1 MQEEA
6 EHRMVLVVE
15 GGAKMTPRLFA
26 KALKQALKL
35 GKGTVK
41 LGWKGAK
48 LPVKLY
54 KHNLNKERH
63 GKMTVKQLSRQNR
76 GGVMSEIEI
85 EAAGIKKFVPIAKKY
100 GIDFA
105 IRKVKPLSISEN
117 ADSKAKQAAESEP
130 EAGKN
135 TYLIFFKG
143 ADKETVE
150 RAFAEYIDKYDPK
163 KSQEQNEQDEQEPE
177 KKPEQGQPARDGKT
191 QPQKQ
196 SKERAQPPKQTQ
208 KQAQTTTQARK
219 PAQKRSK
226 TKAPAKK
233 QTKGRAREKRPS
245 LLKRLEQKK
254 REVEDQRREIQRAP
268 QELSR

>member
-6 EHRMVLVVE
+6 EHKMVLVVE
-15 GGAKMTPRLFA
+15 GVAKLTPRLLA
-26 KALKQALKL
+26 KAMKQALRL

-41 LGWKGAK
+41 LGWKGSQ

-76 GGVMSEIEI
+76 GGVMSQIEI
-85 EAAGIKKFVPIAKKY
+85 EAAGIGKFIPIAKKY

-105 IRKVKPLSISEN
+105 IRKVKPLSNSEN
-117 ADSKAKQAAESEP
+117 ADSVAKQAAESEP
-130 EAGKN
+130 EAGKYN
-135 TYLIFFKG
+135 FQIFFKG
-143 ADKETVE
+143 ADRDTVE
-150 RAFAEYIDKYDPK
+150 RAFAEYIDKYDPMKK
-163 KSQEQNEQDEQEPE
+163 KSQEQNTQKAQDPG
-177 KKPEQGQPARDGKT
+177 KMTEQGQPARHGKT
-191 QPQKQ
+191 QSQKQ
-196 SKERAQPPKQTQ
+196 SKGKAQP
-208 KQAQTTTQARK
+208 
-219 PAQKRSK
+219 QKR
-226 TKAPAKK
+226 TKS
-233 QTKGRAREKRPS
+233 RAREKRPS

>member
-1 MQEEA
+1 MQDEA
-6 EHRMVLVVE
+6 EYRMVLMVE
-15 GGAKMTPRLFA
+15 NVAKMTPRLFA

-41 LGWKGAK
+41 LGWKGVR

-76 GGVMSEIEI
+76 GGVMSQIEI
-85 EAAGIKKFVPIAKKY
+85 EAAGIGKFVPIAKKY

-105 IRKVKPLSISEN
+105 IRKVKPLPVEGTL
-117 ADSKAKQAAESEP
+117 AAEGEQ
-130 EAGKN
+130 ETGKYN
-135 TYLIFFKG
+135 FQIFFKG
-143 ADKETVE
+143 ADRDTVE
-150 RAFAEYIDKYDPK
+150 RAFAEYIDKYDPMKK
-163 KSQEQNEQDEQEPE
+163 KSHERNEQETPKSE
-177 KKPEQGQPARDGKT
+177 KSQPTRDGKA
-191 QPQKQ
+191 QPQKPAQKQ
-196 SKERAQPPKQTQ
+196 SKAKP
-208 KQAQTTTQARK
+208 QARK
-219 PAQKRSK
+219 R
-226 TKAPAKK
+226 TKSR
-233 QTKGRAREKRPS
+233 TREKRPS

>member
-15 GGAKMTPRLFA
+15 GVAKLTPRLFA
-26 KALKQALKL
+26 KALRQALRL

-76 GGVMSEIEI
+76 GGVMSQIEI
-85 EAAGIKKFVPIAKKY
+85 EAAGIGKFIPIAKKY

-105 IRKVKPLSISEN
+105 IRKVKPLSYSEN
-117 ADSKAKQAAESEP
+117 ADSVAKQTAEGEP
-130 EAGKN
+130 EAEKYN
-135 TYLIFFKG
+135 YQIFFKG
-143 ADKETVE
+143 ADRDTVE
-150 RAFAEYIDKYDPK
+150 RAFAEYIDKYDPMKK
-163 KSQEQNEQDEQEPE
+163 KSQEQNAQKAQEPG
-177 KKPEQGQPARDGKT
+177 KMTEQGQPARDGKT
-191 QPQKQ
+191 QSQKQ
-196 SKERAQPPKQTQ
+196 SKGKAQPQ
-208 KQAQTTTQARK
+208 KQVQNQPRETKAK
-219 PAQKRSK
+219 PQEQKR
-226 TKAPAKK
+226 TKS
-233 QTKGRAREKRPS
+233 RAREKRPS

>member
-15 GGAKMTPRLFA
+15 GVAKLTPRLFA
-26 KALKQALKL
+26 KALRQALRL

-48 LPVKLY
+48 LPAKLY

-76 GGVMSEIEI
+76 GGVMSQIEI
-85 EAAGIKKFVPIAKKY
+85 EAAGIGKFIPIAKKY

-105 IRKVKPLSISEN
+105 IRKVKPLSNSEN
-117 ADSKAKQAAESEP
+117 ADSVAKQAAEGEP
-130 EAGKN
+130 EAGKYN
-135 TYLIFFKG
+135 FQIFFKG
-143 ADKETVE
+143 ADRDTVE
-150 RAFAEYIDKYDPK
+150 RAFAEYIDKYDPVKK
-163 KSQEQNEQDEQEPE
+163 KSQEQNEQKAQEPE

-191 QPQKQ
+191 QSRMQSKGKAQPQKQ
-196 SKERAQPPKQTQ
+196 VQ
-208 KQAQTTTQARK
+208 KQPKETKAK
-219 PAQKRSK
+219 PQEQKR
-226 TKAPAKK
+226 TKS
-233 QTKGRAREKRPS
+233 RAREKRPS

>member
-15 GGAKMTPRLFA
+15 GVAKLTPRLFA
-26 KALKQALKL
+26 KALRQALRL

-76 GGVMSEIEI
+76 GGVMSQIEI
-85 EAAGIKKFVPIAKKY
+85 EAAWIGKFIPIAKKY

-105 IRKVKPLSISEN
+105 IRKVKPLSYSEN
-117 ADSKAKQAAESEP
+117 ADSVAKQTAEGEP
-130 EAGKN
+130 EAEKYN
-135 TYLIFFKG
+135 YQIFFKG
-143 ADKETVE
+143 ADRDTVE
-150 RAFAEYIDKYDPK
+150 RAFAEYIAKYDPMKK
-163 KSQEQNEQDEQEPE
+163 KSHERNEQETT
-177 KKPEQGQPARDGKT
+177 KPERSLPAKDT

-196 SKERAQPPKQTQ
+196 TQ
-208 KQAQTTTQARK
+208 KQ
-219 PAQKRSK
+219 SK
-226 TKAPAKK
+226 EKKQAKK
-233 QTKGRAREKRPS
+233 RTKSRTREKRPS

>member
-6 EHRMVLVVE
+6 EHKMVLVVE
-15 GGAKMTPRLFA
+15 GVAKLTPRLLT
-26 KALKQALKL
+26 KAMKQALRF

-41 LGWKGAK
+41 LGWKGSQ
-48 LPVKLY
+48 LPAKLY

-76 GGVMSEIEI
+76 GGVMSQIEI
-85 EAAGIKKFVPIAKKY
+85 EAAGIGKFIPIAKKY

-105 IRKVKPLSISEN
+105 IRKIPLLPTEGTL
-117 ADSKAKQAAESEP
+117 AAESAP
-130 EAGKN
+130 EVGKYN
-135 TYLIFFKG
+135 YQIFFKG
-143 ADKETVE
+143 ADRDTVE
-150 RAFAEYIDKYDPK
+150 RAFAEYIAKYDPMKK
-163 KSQEQNEQDEQEPE
+163 KSHERNEQETT
-177 KKPEQGQPARDGKT
+177 KPERSLPAKDT

-196 SKERAQPPKQTQ
+196 TQ
-208 KQAQTTTQARK
+208 KQ
-219 PAQKRSK
+219 SK
-226 TKAPAKK
+226 EKKQAKK
-233 QTKGRAREKRPS
+233 RTKSRTREKRPS

>member
-6 EHRMVLVVE
+6 EHKMVLVVE
-15 GGAKMTPRLFA
+15 GVAKLTPRLLA
-26 KALKQALKL
+26 KAMKQALKL

-48 LPVKLY
+48 LPVRLY

-76 GGVMSEIEI
+76 GGVMSEIEVKDT
-85 EAAGIKKFVPIAKKY
+85 EAGIRKFVPIAKKY

-105 IRKVKPLSISEN
+105 IRKVKPLSNSEN
-117 ADSKAKQAAESEP
+117 ADSAAKQAAEGEP
-130 EAGKN
+130 EAKKFN
-135 TYLIFFKG
+135 YLIFFKG
-143 ADKETVE
+143 ADEETVL
-150 RAFAEYIDKYDPK
+150 RAFQEYNDKYDPK
-163 KSQEQNEQDEQEPE
+163 KSQEQNKEETQEPG
-177 KKPEQGQPARDGKT
+177 KKPEQGQHARDGKT

-196 SKERAQPPKQTQ
+196 SKANPQ
-208 KQAQTTTQARK
+208 
-219 PAQKRSK
+219 
-226 TKAPAKK
+226 AKK
-233 QTKGRAREKRPS
+233 RTKSRAREKRPS

-254 REVEDQRREIQRAP
+254 REVDDHRREIQRAP

>member
-41 LGWKGAK
+41 LGWKGVK
-48 LPVKLY
+48 LPVKIY

-177 KKPEQGQPARDGKT
+177 KKPEQSQPARDGKT

-196 SKERAQPPKQTQ
+196 SKERAQPQ
-208 KQAQTTTQARK
+208 KQAQKQPKGSKAK
-219 PAQKRSK
+219 P
-226 TKAPAKK
+226 
-233 QTKGRAREKRPS
+233 QTKKRAKSRAREKRPS